1 MSKPVREVTVSTM
14 DERSASVK
22 AVFDTGSFNTIV
34 REDRLPAGA
43 TIERRLTPLE
53 FRTAAQGGKL
63 RVTGVVVLT
72 ISIEDKMIQ
81 DDALVSPD
89 LAQDMLIGAKTMQAW
104 DITVQNQNGQ
114 TKIIVGHDMRDPDII
129 EVD

>member
-1 MSKPVREVTVSTM
+1 MSKPVRDVTVSTM
-14 DERSASVK
+14 DERSASLK

-72 ISIEDKMIQ
+72 ISIEDKLIQ

-129 EVD
+129 GVD

>member
-1 MSKPVREVTVSTM
+1 MSKLVSEVTISTM
-14 DERSASVK
+14 DEKSGNVK

-43 TIERRLTPLE
+43 PIERRLTPLE

-63 RVTGVVVLT
+63 RVIGVIVLSIT
-72 ISIEDKMIQ
+72 IGDKMIQ
-81 DDALVSPD
+81 DDAMVSPD
-89 LAQDMLIGAKTMQAW
+89 LAQDMLVGAKTMQAW
-104 DITVQNQNGQ
+104 DITIQNQNGQ

>member
-14 DERSASVK
+14 DERSASLK

-34 REDRLPAGA
+34 REDRIPAGA

-72 ISIEDKMIQ
+72 MAIEDKLIQ